1 MDEALDSS
9 TSPATGLSSIFPSGK
24 TLPKK
29 LIKTYVFYE
38 LCKYHNIKVCWDVV
52 EVNEY
57 NKWNTLTGTLL
68 TVMTGQLFIE
78 KKYVHE

>member
-1 MDEALDSS
+1 MEEALDSS

-29 LIKTYVFYE
+29 LIKTYVIYE
-38 LCKYHNIKVCWDVV
+38 LCKYHNKVCWDVV

-57 NKWNTLTGTLL
+57 NKWNTLTGILP
-68 TVMTGQLFIE
+68 TVMTGQLFID
-78 KKYVHE
+78 KCA